1 MIYALILFSVIVAA
15 VAQLTLKHGMNQVV
29 GHGGPLDLA
38 RPVATARRVLSNAS
52 VWLGLLIFVVSAA
65 TWVVVLSK
73 TSLSFA
79 YPFVSITYVV
89 ILLFDGWVLHE
100 GVPGPRW
107 LGVALIVSGILVVSA
122 THTPSTG

>member
-1 MIYALILFSVIVAA
+1 MKPFLAILKDSYREAKDAKIIYVMFAFSF
-15 VAQLTLKHGMNQVV
+15 
-29 GHGGPLDLA
+29 
-38 RPVATARRVLSNAS
+38 
-52 VWLGLLIFVVSAA
+52 LLIFVLSAA
-65 TWVVVLSK
+65 MWIVVLSK

-100 GVPGPRW
+100 GVPGLRW
-107 LGVALIVSGILVVSA
+107 VGVALIIAGILVVSR

>member
-1 MIYALILFSVIVAA
+1 MIYAMILFSVVVAA
-15 VAQLTLKHGMNQVV
+15 FAQITLKHGMTQVGV
-29 GHGGPLDLA
+29 LDLKH
-38 RPVATARRVLSNAS
+38 PLGDARRALSNAY
-52 VWLGLLIFVVSAA
+52 VWAGLLIFVLSAA
-65 TWVVVLSK
+65 MWIVVLSK

-100 GVPGPRW
+100 GVPGLRW
-107 LGVALIVSGILVVSA
+107 LGVALIIAGILVVSR

>member
-1 MIYALILFSVIVAA
+1 MIYAMILFSVIVAA
-15 VAQLTLKHGMNQVV
+15 VAQITLKHGMTQVGV
-29 GHGGPLDLA
+29 LDL
-38 RPVATARRVLSNAS
+38 RHPIEDGRRALSNVY
-52 VWLGLLIFVVSAA
+52 VWAGLLIFVLSAA
-65 TWVVVLSK
+65 MWIVVLSK

-100 GVPGPRW
+100 GVPGLRW
-107 LGVALIVSGILVVSA
+107 VGVALIIAGILVVSR